1 MKKNLFNENRN
12 SNIWKHDEKNFSEEI
27 KYFINKN
34 EKIYILAS
42 FTYITPNYSLLFS
55 LEELKRII
63 EDNFQVYFIFWDL
76 SIFANPYMEKNLS
89 LGRIDKKEEYVSN
102 KITEFKKIA
111 ISVGFNEEQIRVY
124 RSSELWRRMVSYKEK
139 DLFQEFFSLISKLKI
154 KNFSELKKISNP
166 VKFSLDLFF
175 SIHLNKLFPEDLSQE
190 IDLFFLEKDRVKTYS
205 LIRQKL
211 IEEGHISIKK
221 PLFWVMDHFPSLL
234 YQKHVPEWN
243 MNLKDIKNI
252 INNCELKEND
262 LKAINKNIFLSKD
275 EDIGD
280 VPMDNELISKSLYSY
295 LKEKKTEYELVLN
308 SFDRSFVSFKTK
320 EKIKQISQ
328 VLKSDIGLEIILLSD
343 GTKNT
348 TSISK
353 ILKKSVPT
361 ISTYANKLKSAGF
374 IRSLKNGNL
383 KRNFQGIKIN
393 FDLGIE
399 DVA

>member
-1 MKKNLFNENRN
+1 MKTNLLNRNRN
-12 SNIWKHDEKNFSEEI
+12 SNIWKNDKKNFLEEI
-27 KYFINKN
+27 KPFINKN
-34 EKIYILAS
+34 EKIHILTS
-42 FTYITPNYSLLFS
+42 FTYITPNHSLLFS

-63 EDNFQVYFIFWDL
+63 KSNFQVYFIFWDL

-89 LGRIDKKEEYVSN
+89 LGRIGNKEEYISN
-102 KITEFKKIA
+102 KIAELKKIA
-111 ISVGFNEEQIRVY
+111 ISVGFNEEQVKVY
-124 RSSELWRRMVSYKEK
+124 RSSELWRRMVLYQEK

-154 KNFSELKKISNP
+154 KDFSELKKISNP

-190 IDLFFLEKDRVKTYS
+190 IDLFFLEKSRVKTYN

-211 IEEGHISIKK
+211 IEEGHIPIKK
-221 PLFWVMDHFPSLL
+221 PLFWVMDYFPSLL
-234 YQKHVPEWN
+234 YQKYVPEWN

-252 INNCELKEND
+252 INNCELKDND
-262 LKAINKNIFLSKD
+262 LKAINKNISLSEGRYLD
-275 EDIGD
+275 DTLIGD
-280 VPMDNELISKSLYSY
+280 ELISKYLYSY
-295 LKEKKTEYELVLN
+295 LKGKKAKYQLVSN
-308 SFDRSFVSFKTK
+308 SFDMSFVNFKTK
-320 EKIKQISQ
+320 EKIKEISQ
-328 VLKSDIGLEIILLSD
+328 VLKSDIGLEIMLLSD

-361 ISTYANKLKSAGF
+361 ISTYANKLKSFGF
-374 IRSLKNGNL
+374 IRLLKNGNL
-383 KRNFQGIKIN
+383 KRNLQGIKIN